1 MILKIELFLGTN
13 LIIQLIINLII
24 NVMKKIILITCLF
37 CVSFILANI
46 TSVKGQNWSG
56 WRGNNRNGTVT
67 GFITPTQWPAQL
79 NKLWQ
84 VTVGEADASPVMSNG
99 HIYLHVKLD
108 SMEVAICID
117 GVKGEQEWKT
127 VLNASPMIKG
137 PAVGHPGPRSTP
149 SISNGKLY
157 LLGAGGIVTCLD
169 LKTGKAIWKNEVFT
183 TEVPQFYTG
192 SSPLV
197 MGGKCFVQ
205 LGGKTNGQLIVFDAN
220 TGKEV
225 DQVMGI
231 STTYSSP
238 VVMTTIPNML
248 LVQSEVDLFGVS
260 IDGKLLW
267 DIATPVQRMFNNAA
281 TPVFD
286 GQNVV
291 VTGSG
296 SGTKLVS
303 IAKVGEKWETKELWT
318 NKDLGT
324 SFATPIVKGGYL
336 YGNEAK
342 NGKLYCLNMK
352 TGEKCWS
359 DTIAHNRFAALLDLG
374 KQLVTLPATGQLIFF
389 EPSEKSYVEIAKY
402 KVAETEVYAY
412 PIIVGDKI
420 YVKDKTMLTCWSLK

>member
-1 MILKIELFLGTN
+1 
-13 LIIQLIINLII
+13 
-24 NVMKKIILITCLF
+24 MKKIILITCLF

-169 LKTGKAIWKNEVFT
+169 LKTGKAIWKNEVYT

>member
-1 MILKIELFLGTN
+1 
-13 LIIQLIINLII
+13 
-24 NVMKKIILITCLF
+24 MKKINLITCLF

-46 TSVKGQNWSG
+46 TSVKCQNWTG

-67 GFITPTQWPAQL
+67 GFTQPTQWPAQL
-79 NKLWQ
+79 NKVWQ
-84 VTVGEADASPVMSNG
+84 VTVGEADASPVMANG
-99 HIYLHVKLD
+99 RIYLHVKQD
-108 SMEVAICID
+108 STEVAICID
-117 GVKGEQEWKT
+117 PIKGDQIWRT
-127 VLNASPMIKG
+127 VLNSSPQIKG

-149 SISNGKLY
+149 FISNGKLY

-169 LKTGKAIWKNEVFT
+169 VKTGKSVWKNEAYT

-197 MGGKCFVQ
+197 AGGKCFVQ
-205 LGGKTNGQLIVFDAN
+205 LGGKIKGQLTVFDAN
-220 TGKEV
+220 TGKEL
-225 DQVMGI
+225 DQVLGI

-267 DIATPVQRMFNNAA
+267 DIETPVQRMFNNAA
-281 TPVFD
+281 TPVYD

-291 VTGSG
+291 VTGQG

-303 IAKVGEKWETKELWT
+303 ISKVGEKWETKELWT
-318 NKDLGT
+318 NKEFGV
-324 SFATPIVKGGYL
+324 SFATPIVKGGFI

-352 TGEKCWS
+352 TGEKCWA
-359 DTIAHNRFAALLDLG
+359 DTIAHNRFASLLDLG

-389 EPSEKSYVEIAKY
+389 EPSEKSYVQLAKY
-402 KVAETEVYAY
+402 KVAETEVYAS